1 MDSCQISHQKLAA
14 NEKVLAET
22 DDAFLVE
29 SIDAPSEAW
38 LIEPKAHVEDVLD
51 LPDSWWNSMKTLL
64 PKVPGFM
71 ADTQR
76 YNISINLGPAAGR
89 KLPHLHFWVIRR
101 NEGQPSTNLG
111 LMGLI
116 KLVDGRA

>member
-1 MDSCQISHQKLAA
+1 MDSCKISHQQLSAKGQ
-14 NEKVLAET
+14 VIAET

-29 SIDAPSEAW
+29 SADAPSEAW
-38 LIEPKAHVEDVLD
+38 LIEPKTHIEDVID
-51 LPDSWWNSMKTLL
+51 LPDSWWKSMKELL

-89 KLPHLHFWVIRR
+89 KQPHLHFWVIRR
-101 NEGQPSTNLG
+101 DEGQPSTN
-111 LMGLI
+111 MGMMSLI
-116 KLVDGRA
+116 KMVDGRK

>member
-1 MDSCQISHQKLAA
+1 VDTCKISHQQLTAKGQII
-14 NEKVLAET
+14 AET
-22 DDAFLVE
+22 EDAFLVE

-38 LIEPKAHVEDVLD
+38 LIEPKEHVEDVLD
-51 LPDSWWNSMKTLL
+51 LPDGWWASMKKLL

-89 KLPHLHFWVIRR
+89 RLPHLHFWIVRR
-101 NEGQPSTNLG
+101 DEGVPSTNLG
-111 LMGLI
+111 LLGLI
-116 KLVDGRA
+116 KLVDGKK